1 MLLPLPVRS
10 SAVQCW
16 QPMEDDRP
24 MSTSLD
30 PHTLVARII
39 DELNQNPDVKPLLLR
54 AILTDEF
61 LLLPAK
67 VDRLM
72 DLPAKVEQ
80 LQQDVGQLRQDVG
93 QLQQDVGQLRQDV
106 GQLQQDMTGVRD
118 DLRPLKGFH
127 ARVAAERA
135 IRRIARLVNCRLVRQ
150 LNDDDLYD
158 MLVQNDTADL
168 DPNALKSF
176 ENADL
181 IIEARHRESGALHYI
196 AVEASFTGHKN
207 DTDRASRNAGYLERF
222 TGQPAHAVVASLR
235 LTDEVRA
242 IIDQGA
248 VTWCELERR
257 HLEAD

>member
-1 MLLPLPVRS
+1 
-10 SAVQCW
+10 
-16 QPMEDDRP
+16 
-24 MSTSLD
+24 MSTSPD

-39 DELNQNPDVKPLLLR
+39 DELNHNPDVKPLLLR

-72 DLPAKVEQ
+72 DLPAKVDRLMDLPAKVEQ
-80 LQQDVGQLRQDVG
+80 LQQDVG
-93 QLQQDVGQLRQDV
+93 QLQQDVGQLQQDV
-106 GQLQQDMTGVRD
+106 GQLQQDVGQLQQDMGQLRQDMTGVRD

-158 MLVQNDTADL
+158 MLVQNDTSDL
-168 DPNALKSF
+168 DRSALKSF

-181 IIEARHRESGALHYI
+181 VIEARHRQSGALHYI

-207 DTDRASRNAGYLERF
+207 DMDRASRNAGYLERF
-222 TGQPAHAVVASLR
+222 TGRPAHAVVAALR
-235 LTDEVRA
+235 LTDEARA
-242 IIDQGA
+242 IIAQGA
-248 VTWCELERR
+248 ITWHELERR